1 MTMTNNHLNKP
12 FISSDA
18 IIPDSVIFGPF
29 CIIGQGVTLGENV
42 VLGAGCILSDGVAIG
57 DGTVLGHY
65 VTVDHGAYLGDECQ
79 IGNHVSVGVWA
90 KVGARTKVGDHTT
103 IYPQVDLGEDGFIG
117 SNASIGRLPKAAA
130 TSTVKAHAD
139 LPPLRIGKGYTAGCS
154 VTLYAGTS
162 YGDKVFI
169 GDGALVR
176 ERCTIGQNVVIGSGV
191 AVENDT
197 RIGEFTKIQ
206 TGSYITAY
214 MEIEDHVFIAPMVT
228 TTNDNFMG
236 RTEKRFQFIKGA
248 HIGRGARVGGASI
261 LLPGVEVA
269 PETFIAAG
277 ALVTKDTAESR
288 VMIGFPARDVRQV
301 PDEEL
306 LP

>member
-1 MTMTNNHLNKP
+1 MTTSKNVNRL
-12 FISSDA
+12 FISSEA
-18 IIPDSVIFGPF
+18 TIPESTSFGPF
-29 CIIGQGVTLGENV
+29 CVIGQGVVLGENV
-42 VLGAGCILSDGVAIG
+42 VLGAGCVISDGVTIG

-65 VTVDHGAYLGDECQ
+65 VTVDLGAIIGEGCQ
-79 IGNHVSVGVWA
+79 IGSHVSIGNYA
-90 KVGARTKVGDHTT
+90 KVGAKTKIGAHTT
-103 IYPQVDLGEDGFIG
+103 IYPQVDLGDEGFIG
-117 SNASIGRLPKAAA
+117 SNSSIGRLPKAAA
-130 TSTVKAHAD
+130 TSTVKAHAN
-139 LPPLRIGKGYTAGCS
+139 LLPLRMGNGYTAGCS
-154 VTLYAGTS
+154 VVLYAGTT

-176 ERCTIGQNVVIGSGV
+176 ERCTIGQNVVIGSGA

-197 RIGEFTKIQ
+197 QIGEFTKIQ

-214 MEIEDHVFIAPMVT
+214 MEIEDHVFIAPMVS

-236 RTEKRFQFIKGA
+236 RTEKRFKYIKGA
-248 HIGRGARVGGASI
+248 HIGRGARIGGASI
-261 LLPGVEVA
+261 LLPGVKVA
-269 PETFIAAG
+269 PETFVAAG
-277 ALVTKDTAESR
+277 ALVTKDTEEKR